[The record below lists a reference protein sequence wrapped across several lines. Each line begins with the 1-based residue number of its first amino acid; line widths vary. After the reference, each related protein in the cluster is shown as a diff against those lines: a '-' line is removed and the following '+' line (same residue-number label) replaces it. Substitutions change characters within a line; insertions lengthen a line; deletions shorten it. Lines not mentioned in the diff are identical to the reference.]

1 LPIGSDIERQPLNR
15 DGGTRVR
22 STERFTTDN
31 AGKAVMRTALLLMT
45 FVQGLG
51 AGICFDVAMVKL
63 PTRHRIGA
71 TAYANFARGNDLGN
85 GLKVYPF
92 IVVGG
97 GLSVI
102 ALTVVAYIG
111 GQPASILHPLYV
123 GSLACAG
130 YLGAT
135 AKAAPIMWS
144 LKTTP
149 NSEPVLKEKLDR
161 FAYWHGWRTA
171 FQLGA
176 FIALLWARA

>member
-1 LPIGSDIERQPLNR
+1 MPRAVDRAIPGSEHDEKGAI
-15 DGGTRVR
+15 
-22 STERFTTDN
+22 
-31 AGKAVMRTALLLMT
+31 MRTALLMMT

-51 AGICFDVAMVKL
+51 AGICFDVATVKL
-63 PTRHRIGA
+63 PTRHRIGLS
-71 TAYANFARGNDLGN
+71 AYANFARGNDLGN

-92 IVVGG
+92 VVVGG

-102 ALTVVAYIG
+102 ALMAVAYVSR
-111 GQPASILHPLYV
+111 QPAAILHPLYAA
-123 GSLACAG
+123 SLASAG

-149 NSEPVLKEKLDR
+149 NDESVLKQKLDL

-171 FQLGA
+171 FQLAA